1 MNSKDQNHS
10 FNIVIYILNSCDE
23 TQRASGATKIKPE
36 KERLGKM
43 MHELVGKDETR
54 NIYEKSLDQVKKTV
68 LDIMRGEDIQIIL
81 FGSRARGD
89 FNRFSDIDIGIL
101 PRNECNKKKL
111 TILKEKLEDMNIP
124 YKVEVVDISK
134 VSQIFREKALKEG
147 KLWKS

>member
-1 MNSKDQNHS
+1 
-10 FNIVIYILNSCDE
+10 
-23 TQRASGATKIKPE
+23 
-36 KERLGKM
+36 
-43 MHELVGKDETR
+43 
-54 NIYEKSLDQVKKTV
+54 
-68 LDIMRGEDIQIIL
+68 
-81 FGSRARGD
+81 
-89 FNRFSDIDIGIL
+89 L

>member
-1 MNSKDQNHS
+1 MNDFDKG
-10 FNIVIYILNSCDE
+10 IMKY
-23 TQRASGATKIKPE
+23 
-36 KERLGKM
+36 
-43 MHELVGKDETR
+43 
-54 NIYEKSLDQVKKTV
+54 NIYEKSLNQVKKIV
-68 LDIMRGEDIQIIL
+68 LDIFRGEDIQIIL

-101 PRNECNKKKL
+101 PKNECNKKKL

-147 KLWKS
+147 KVWKSSD